1 MINWNM
7 ISKIMGALLFFE
19 AALMSLSLGISVYSG
34 EGDTP
39 AFVTSVGLILL
50 AAIVFR
56 YFGLK
61 AGSRLSRKDAY
72 MVVTLSWVVFSL
84 FGSLPFMLSGYVNN
98 FTDAFFENMSGFTT
112 TGATVIDDVEAL
124 PHGLLFWRS
133 FTQWIGGLGIVFFT
147 VALLPSLDGGY
158 VKVFSA
164 EITGP
169 IQTKLHPR
177 LSTSAK
183 WIWSIYLMLTIA
195 CIVSYYV
202 AGMNLFDSFNY
213 AMTTT
218 ATGGFSTHNSSTEFF
233 HSPALEYIC
242 AFFCF
247 LSGVNFTLLYAAVIK
262 FKIKDLF
269 KNSEFKFYMFL
280 VTAFTAFIMVELMAM
295 RNYDM
300 EHAFRSAV
308 FQVVSFITTTGLFND
323 DAALWPHVTWVI
335 LATCMFFGACSG
347 STSGGLKCIR
357 AVMLV
362 RMVKNEFRQIL
373 HPNAVLP
380 LKIDGVNVPMQ
391 KRVTLLAFLT
401 TYLIICLVISFTM
414 IAMGIDNTNAITI
427 TLSCVGNVGP
437 TLGTEIGP
445 TMSWSELPDVAKW
458 FCSLM
463 MLIGRL
469 EIFSVLVI
477 FTPAFWREN

>member
-61 AGSRLSRKDAY
+61 AGNRLSRKDAY

-177 LSTSAK
+177 LSMGAK
-183 WIWSIYLMLTIA
+183 YIWMVYVCLTAACAGCYWIFGMSPWESI
-195 CIVSYYV
+195 
-202 AGMNLFDSFNY
+202 NY
-213 AMTTT
+213 AMTST
-218 ATGGFSTHNSSTEFF
+218 ATGGFSIYNDSMENF
-233 HSPALEYIC
+233 HSPALE
-242 AFFCF
+242 
-247 LSGVNFTLLYAAVIK
+247 
-262 FKIKDLF
+262 
-269 KNSEFKFYMFL
+269 
-280 VTAFTAFIMVELMAM
+280 
-295 RNYDM
+295 
-300 EHAFRSAV
+300 
-308 FQVVSFITTTGLFND
+308 
-323 DAALWPHVTWVI
+323 
-335 LATCMFFGACSG
+335 
-347 STSGGLKCIR
+347 
-357 AVMLV
+357 
-362 RMVKNEFRQIL
+362 
-373 HPNAVLP
+373 
-380 LKIDGVNVPMQ
+380 
-391 KRVTLLAFLT
+391 
-401 TYLIICLVISFTM
+401 
-414 IAMGIDNTNAITI
+414 
-427 TLSCVGNVGP
+427 
-437 TLGTEIGP
+437 
-445 TMSWSELPDVAKW
+445 
-458 FCSLM
+458 
-463 MLIGRL
+463 
-469 EIFSVLVI
+469 
-477 FTPAFWREN
+477 

>member
-61 AGSRLSRKDAY
+61 AGNRLSRKDAY

-177 LSTSAK
+177 LSMGAK
-183 WIWSIYLMLTIA
+183 YIWMVYVCLTAACAGCYWIFGMSPWESI
-195 CIVSYYV
+195 
-202 AGMNLFDSFNY
+202 NY
-213 AMTTT
+213 AMTST
-218 ATGGFSTHNSSTEFF
+218 ATGGFSIYNDSMENF
-233 HSPALEYIC
+233 HSPALEYTC
-242 AFFCF
+242 TTFCF
-247 LSGVNFTLLYAAVIK
+247 LAGINFTLLYFSVARRRIGM
-262 FKIKDLF
+262 LF
-269 KNSEFKFYMFL
+269 KSDEFKFYLFMAAAC
-280 VTAFTAFIMVELMAM
+280 TAFVMFQLMAY
-295 RNYDM
+295 RGYDA
-300 EHAFRSAV
+300 EHAFRCGA
-308 FQVVSFITTTGLFND
+308 FQVVNFLTTTGLFND
-323 DAALWPHVTWVI
+323 NAALWPHVTWVV
-335 LATCMFFGACSG
+335 LAVCMFVGACSG
-347 STSGGLKCIR
+347 STSGAFKSIRSMMVLKVIR
-357 AVMLV
+357 
-362 RMVKNEFRQIL
+362 NELRQIL

-380 LKIDGVNVPMQ
+380 LRVDGVNVPIQ
-391 KRVTLLAFLT
+391 KRVTLLAFLA
-401 TYLIICLVISFTM
+401 TYVIMLLVVAFIM
-414 IAMGIDNTNAITI
+414 IACGIDHTNAITI
-427 TLSCVGNVGP
+427 CLSSLGNVGP
-437 TLGTEIGP
+437 SLGLEIGP
-445 TMSWSELPDVAKW
+445 TMSWSQLPDLAKW
-458 FCSLM
+458 TCSFM
-463 MLIGRL
+463 MLVGRL
-469 EIFSVLVI
+469 EIFTVLVI
-477 FTPAFWREN
+477 FSPTFWKDN

>member
-177 LSTSAK
+177 LSMGAK
-183 WIWSIYLMLTIA
+183 YIWMVYVCLTAACAGCYWIFGMSPWESI
-195 CIVSYYV
+195 
-202 AGMNLFDSFNY
+202 NY
-213 AMTTT
+213 AMTST
-218 ATGGFSTHNSSTEFF
+218 ATGGFSIYNDSMENF
-233 HSPALEYIC
+233 HSPALEYTC
-242 AFFCF
+242 TTFCF
-247 LSGVNFTLLYAAVIK
+247 LAGINFTLLYFTVARRRIGM
-262 FKIKDLF
+262 LF
-269 KNSEFKFYMFL
+269 KSDEFKFYLFMTA
-280 VTAFTAFIMVELMAM
+280 VCTAFVMFQLMAY
-295 RNYDM
+295 RGYDA
-300 EHAFRSAV
+300 EHAFRCGA
-308 FQVVSFITTTGLFND
+308 FQVVNFLTTTGLFND
-323 DAALWPHVTWVI
+323 NAALWPHVTWVV
-335 LATCMFFGACSG
+335 LAVCMFVGACSG
-347 STSGGLKCIR
+347 STSGAFKSIRSMMVLKVIR
-357 AVMLV
+357 
-362 RMVKNEFRQIL
+362 NELRQIL

-380 LKIDGVNVPMQ
+380 LRVDGVNVPIQ
-391 KRVTLLAFLT
+391 KRVTLLAFLA
-401 TYLIICLVISFTM
+401 TYVIMLLVVAFIM
-414 IAMGIDNTNAITI
+414 IACGIDHTNAITI
-427 TLSCVGNVGP
+427 CLSSLGNVGP
-437 TLGTEIGP
+437 SLGLEIGP
-445 TMSWSELPDVAKW
+445 TMSWSQLPDLAKW
-458 FCSLM
+458 TCSFM
-463 MLIGRL
+463 MLVGRL
-469 EIFSVLVI
+469 EIFTVLVI
-477 FTPAFWREN
+477 FTPTFWKDN

>member
-7 ISKIMGALLFFE
+7 ISKIMGALLFIE
-19 AALMSLSLGISVYSG
+19 AALMSLCLGISVYSG

-61 AGSRLSRKDAY
+61 AGNRLSRKDAY

-177 LSTSAK
+177 LSMGAK
-183 WIWSIYLMLTIA
+183 YIWMVYVCLTAACAGCYWIFGMSPWESI
-195 CIVSYYV
+195 
-202 AGMNLFDSFNY
+202 NY
-213 AMTTT
+213 AMTST
-218 ATGGFSTHNSSTEFF
+218 ATGGFSIYNDSMENF
-233 HSPALEYIC
+233 HSPALEYTC
-242 AFFCF
+242 TTFCF
-247 LSGVNFTLLYAAVIK
+247 LSGINFTLLYFTVARRRIGM
-262 FKIKDLF
+262 LF
-269 KNSEFKFYMFL
+269 KSDEFKFYLFM
-280 VTAFTAFIMVELMAM
+280 AAACTAFIMFQLMAYCG
-295 RNYDM
+295 YDA
-300 EHAFRSAV
+300 EHAFRCGA
-308 FQVVSFITTTGLFND
+308 FQVVNFLTTTGLFND
-323 DAALWPHVTWVI
+323 NAAL
-335 LATCMFFGACSG
+335 
-347 STSGGLKCIR
+347 
-357 AVMLV
+357 
-362 RMVKNEFRQIL
+362 
-373 HPNAVLP
+373 
-380 LKIDGVNVPMQ
+380 
-391 KRVTLLAFLT
+391 
-401 TYLIICLVISFTM
+401 
-414 IAMGIDNTNAITI
+414 
-427 TLSCVGNVGP
+427 
-437 TLGTEIGP
+437 
-445 TMSWSELPDVAKW
+445 
-458 FCSLM
+458 
-463 MLIGRL
+463 
-469 EIFSVLVI
+469 
-477 FTPAFWREN
+477 